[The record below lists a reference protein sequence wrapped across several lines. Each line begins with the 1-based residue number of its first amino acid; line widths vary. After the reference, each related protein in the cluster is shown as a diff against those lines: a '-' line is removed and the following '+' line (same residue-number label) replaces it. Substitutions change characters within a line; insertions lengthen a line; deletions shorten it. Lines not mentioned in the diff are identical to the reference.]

1 LPKVDREKQ
10 VNITNKRA
18 NYEYNLLQK
27 YTAGI
32 QLFGTEIKS
41 VRDGNVNLSDAFC
54 FFLNEELFMRNM
66 HIGTFKQ
73 GSYNNHEP
81 LRIRKLLLKKSELN
95 KLRIKAAERGLTI
108 VPLKM
113 FISETG
119 YAKVEIAVAQGK
131 KSFDKRESIKERDVE
146 RQMRREKF

>member
-1 LPKVDREKQ
+1 MRKVDREKQ